1 MRIKQFLTEAV
12 NTHLYHIEEDI
23 IRNGLVGAK
32 SAVRYLFGLVD
43 MLEGNTNADVRA
55 TVKWD
60 GAPAIIC
67 GKDPLNGKFF
77 VGTKSVF
84 NARTPKINYT
94 FQDIDRNHPDKGL
107 NKVLKYAHRY
117 LSNLNI
123 QGVVQGDLMFIPGML
138 KPERI
143 DGDAYLTFTPNTI
156 TYAVQK
162 GSKLYDRITKAKI
175 GIVFHTAYEG
185 DTMDTLSASFG
196 VDVGEFG
203 QDANVW
209 YDDAYFK
216 DFTGTATFKQQE
228 SLALKTAIKKID
240 QLVEQVPMPLWMKLS
255 TNKDFVQY
263 MLQFINAQIKR
274 GGITQDPKQMMQ
286 QYINYYR
293 DIQQQAKE
301 KLKTDTAKLKRDQA
315 VAVMGKLFAENEK
328 GVSAI
333 IRIHNATMQIKN
345 KIIKQINSVQSTK
358 QFIRTD
364 QGYQVTSPEGY
375 VAIDNDGQ
383 AVKLVD
389 RLTFSKANFT
399 AQKQWAQDS

>member
-1 MRIKQFLTEAV
+1 M
-12 NTHLYHIEEDI
+12 
-23 IRNGLVGAK
+23 
-32 SAVRYLFGLVD
+32 
-43 MLEGNTNADVRA
+43 
-55 TVKWD
+55 
-60 GAPAIIC
+60 
-67 GKDPLNGKFF
+67 
-77 VGTKSVF
+77 
-84 NARTPKINYT
+84 
-94 FQDIDRNHPDKGL
+94 
-107 NKVLKYAHRY
+107 
-117 LSNLNI
+117 
-123 QGVVQGDLMFIPGML
+123 
-138 KPERI
+138 
-143 DGDAYLTFTPNTI
+143 
-156 TYAVQK
+156 
-162 GSKLYDRITKAKI
+162 
-175 GIVFHTAYEG
+175 FHTAYEG

-389 RLTFSKANFT
+389 RLTFSKANFS